1 MSSQIGMSTARMSW
15 WSPVAS
21 RTTVHPDKP
30 LPELAEEDAA
40 LIESLAQGSREALS
54 QIYRLH
60 GKRVFRAA
68 YQHASTREM
77 AEEVTQ
83 ETFLLLLREP
93 GKFDPARG
101 ELGAFLAGV
110 ARQLARRALSRTQA
124 ADPVEWDENAG
135 PVDPAVVGVLDD
147 MITRQEYRRLHEAI
161 GTLPEPYRQTLVLHH
176 LEGLPYEEAAEM
188 LGCPVGT
195 IRSRL
200 ARARELLARKLQ
212 AGPAA
217 SVGGAKDAAE

>member
-1 MSSQIGMSTARMSW
+1 MSW

-21 RTTVHPDKP
+21 RSSAQPAKSLPD
-30 LPELAEEDAA
+30 LAAEDAT
-40 LIESLAQGSREALS
+40 LIESLTRGSPEALS
-54 QIYRLH
+54 RIYRLH
-60 GKRVFRAA
+60 GNRVFRAA
-68 YQHASTREM
+68 YQHASSREM

-110 ARQLARRALSRTQA
+110 ARQLARRAHSRTQA
-124 ADPVEWDENAG
+124 ASPIEWDENAS
-135 PVDPAVVGVLDD
+135 PVDPAVAGVLDD
-147 MITRQEYRRLHEAI
+147 MIARQEYRRLHEAI

-176 LEGLPYEEAAEM
+176 LEGMPYEEVAAL

-200 ARARELLARKLQ
+200 ARARELLARKLEPEVARSARRIENQ
-212 AGPAA
+212 IGK
-217 SVGGAKDAAE
+217 GGNTDGREV

>member
-1 MSSQIGMSTARMSW
+1 
-15 WSPVAS
+15 
-21 RTTVHPDKP
+21 VHPAKS
-30 LPELAEEDAA
+30 LPDLAEEDAA
-40 LIESLAQGSREALS
+40 LIESLARGSREALS

-68 YQHASTREM
+68 YQHASSREM

-124 ADPVEWDENAG
+124 ADPVKWDENAS
-135 PVDPAVVGVLDD
+135 PVDPAVADILDD
-147 MITRQEYRRLHEAI
+147 MIARQEYQRLHEAI

-176 LEGLPYEEAAEM
+176 LEGLTYDEVAER

-200 ARARELLARKLQ
+200 ARARELLARKLEPGI
-212 AGPAA
+212 AR
-217 SVGGAKDAAE
+217 SGGGVTSLAD